1 MRDKTILLAD
11 DDENFCKVL
20 EYNLGEIGYQVIPSR
35 SGEDALQI
43 FKDREVD
50 LVITDIKMPGMSGL
64 ELLYEIKRLNP
75 EMLVIVITAYGS
87 VDTAVDAMKN
97 GAFDYITKPFNRDE
111 LHLTIEKA
119 FHMRRLVSE
128 NIRLHQQLVERFS
141 FANIIGGSKKM
152 QELFELAGRV
162 AQTDSTVLISGESGT
177 GKELIARAIH
187 FNSPRRDKNFV
198 AVNCSSIPETL
209 LESELFGYTKGAFT
223 GAVKDKEGKFEL
235 ADGGT
240 LFLDEVRDLPIE
252 LQPKL
257 LRVLQE
263 KEIDKVGG
271 LKPVKINVRIITAT
285 NRLLEDAVKSGEFRE
300 DLYYRLNVVPLVIPP
315 LRERKDDIPILV
327 QHFLH
332 KFNAGD
338 CKVAPDVMTAFKRF
352 HWPGNVRELE
362 NVIERA
368 LVLRKDKGCITIQD
382 IPDNIGRGDI
392 LPVERLLIDIPDE
405 GIQLEEVEKG
415 LILYALK
422 IKNGNQT
429 QAANFLGITR
439 QTLIY
444 RMEKYGIRAS

>member
-1 MRDKTILLAD
+1 MRDKIILLVD
-11 DDENFCKVL
+11 DDESFCKVL
-20 EYNLGEIGYQVIPSR
+20 EYNLREIGYQVIPSH
-35 SGEDALQI
+35 SGEEAI
-43 FKDREVD
+43 EVFREKEVD
-50 LVITDIKMPGMSGL
+50 LVLTDIQMPGMSGL
-64 ELLYEIKRLNP
+64 ELLYEVKRLNP
-75 EMLVIVITAYGS
+75 EMLVIIITAFGS

-119 FHMRRLVSE
+119 FQMMRLSNE
-128 NIRLHQQLVERFS
+128 NLRLHQQLVERFS
-141 FANIIGGSKKM
+141 FSNIIGGSKKM
-152 QELFELAGRV
+152 QELFEMAGRV
-162 AQTDSTVLISGESGT
+162 AHTDSTVLISGESGT

-187 FNSPRRDKNFV
+187 FNSNRRDKNFV

-209 LESELFGYTKGAFT
+209 LESELFGYIKGAFT
-223 GAVKDKEGKFEL
+223 GAVKDKEGRFEL

-263 KEIDKVGG
+263 KEIDKIGG
-271 LKPVKINVRIITAT
+271 SRPVKIDVRIIAAT
-285 NRLLEDAVKSGEFRE
+285 NRSLEDAVKSGEFRE
-300 DLYYRLNVVPLVIPP
+300 DLYYRLSVVPLTVPP
-315 LRERKDDIPILV
+315 LRERKDDIPLLI

-332 KFNAGD
+332 KFNAGP
-338 CKVAPDVMTAFKRF
+338 CKIDAEVMAAFKMF
-352 HWPGNVRELE
+352 HWPGNIRELE

-368 LVLRKDKGCITIQD
+368 LVLGQDKGRITLQD
-382 IPDNIGRGDI
+382 IPENIGRKDI
-392 LPVERLLIDIPDE
+392 SQVERLLIDIPDE

-422 IKNGNQT
+422 IKNHNQT

-444 RMEKYGIRAS
+444 RMEKYGIKT

>member
-1 MRDKTILLAD
+1 MRDKIILLVD
-11 DDENFCKVL
+11 DDESFCKVL
-20 EYNLGEIGYQVIPSR
+20 EYNLKEIGYQVIPSH
-35 SGEDALQI
+35 SGEEALDV
-43 FKDREVD
+43 FREKEVD
-50 LVITDIKMPGMSGL
+50 LVLTDIQMPGMSGL
-64 ELLYEIKRLNP
+64 ELLYEMKRLNP
-75 EMLVIVITAYGS
+75 EMLVIIITAFGS

-119 FHMRRLVSE
+119 FQMMRLSNE
-128 NIRLHQQLVERFS
+128 NLRLHQQLVERFS
-141 FANIIGGSKKM
+141 FSNIIGGSKKM
-152 QELFELAGRV
+152 QELFEMTGRV
-162 AQTDSTVLISGESGT
+162 SQTDSTVLISGESGT

-187 FNSPRRDKNFV
+187 FNSKRRDKNFV

-209 LESELFGYTKGAFT
+209 LESELFGYIKGAFT
-223 GAVKDKEGKFEL
+223 DAVKDKEGKFEF

-263 KEIDKVGG
+263 KEIDKIGG
-271 LKPVKINVRIITAT
+271 SRPVKIDVRIIAAT
-285 NRLLEDAVKSGEFRE
+285 NRSLEDAVKSGEFRE
-300 DLYYRLNVVPLVIPP
+300 DLYYRLSVVPLTVPP
-315 LRERKDDIPILV
+315 LRERKDDIPLLV

-332 KFNAGD
+332 KFNAGH
-338 CKVAPDVMTAFKRF
+338 CKIDAEVMAAFKMF
-352 HWPGNVRELE
+352 HWPGNIRELE

-368 LVLRKDKGCITIQD
+368 LVLGQDKGRITLQD
-382 IPDNIGRGDI
+382 IPENIGRKDI
-392 LPVERLLIDIPDE
+392 SQVERLLIDIPDE

-422 IKNGNQT
+422 IKNHNQT

-444 RMEKYGIRAS
+444 RMEKYGIKT